1 MNILL
6 VKLDGIG
13 DAVLAVPALRAL
25 RRRFSAAHVTWV
37 LRPPADELLRHAGL
51 ADRIV
56 RANFEQA
63 PCDFKKDGL
72 RYFSLSLENWRRAR
86 EFYRG
91 HLAGRSYN
99 LAVHLRVDR
108 DSYGGGYLVQL
119 SRAPERIAFRE
130 KTTPGKASG
139 NRFHDFLFTRKTGLD
154 VWKHEV
160 ENNLALVRLV
170 GAGDEEKSIAFE
182 VSPEDHALAESLLP
196 RREREKCVLV
206 GIGATQ
212 RKRQWPLGRFR
223 EILERLAER
232 GYTCVL
238 VGGREDGPAAA
249 EMRMRGVVDLC
260 GRSGIRSLYAVM
272 KGCRLFLGN
281 DSGPMHLAAAAGVP
295 VVEISSYPRSAPRYG
310 SNCPLRFGPWG
321 VPSRILQPADPK
333 PPCRGQCR
341 SAEAHCITQLGVED
355 VWTQAEALLSS

>member
-1 MNILL
+1 VNILL

-13 DAVLAVPALRAL
+13 DAVLAVPALRSL
-25 RRRFSAAHVTWV
+25 RRRFPSAHLTLV
-37 LRPPADELLRHAGL
+37 LRPPADELFRHAGL

-56 RANFEQA
+56 RADLEQV
-63 PCDFKKDGL
+63 PCDIEKDGL
-72 RYFSLSLENWRRAR
+72 RYFPLSLGNWRRAR

-91 HLAGRSYN
+91 HLADRPYD

-108 DSYGGGYLVQL
+108 DSYGGGYLVHL

-154 VWKHEV
+154 AWKHEV

-170 GAGDEEKSIAFE
+170 GADDEEKSIAFE
-182 VSPEDHALAESLLP
+182 VSPEDHAFADSLLP
-196 RREREKCVLV
+196 HREREKCMLI

-212 RKRQWPLGRFR
+212 RKRQWPLGCFR
-223 EILERLAER
+223 EILERLAGR

-238 VGGREDGPAAA
+238 VGGREDGSAAA
-249 EMRMRGVVDLC
+249 EMRMPGVVDLC
-260 GRSGIRSLYAVM
+260 GRSEIRSLYALM

-295 VVEISSYPRSAPRYG
+295 VVEISSYPRSAPGYG

-321 VPSRILQPADPK
+321 VPSRILQPAGPK

-341 SAEAHCITQLGVED
+341 SAEAHCITQVGVED
-355 VWTQAEALLSS
+355 VWAAACSLLNL